1 LEVSLIWRQMAVLWR
16 LSRLCDREQ
25 SQDRPSA
32 PQEAAFLSSGSPV
45 RNAIVLPLRLL
56 ALRRPVI
63 VALHFGL
70 IPFGYLV
77 AFLLRFDLRIP
88 EPYWAV
94 FLATVPLLMPVR
106 LVAFAVFGLYRGWWR
121 HVGMKD
127 LIALLYAVSAS
138 TAGFL
143 GLLFFTQQLDG
154 FPRSVL
160 ILDWLVAIFLFGG
173 ARFCVRAIREKRS
186 GMSGVER
193 RGTPALII
201 GAGEAAER
209 LLRQVWQ
216 GGTGL
221 RPLGMVDDDRF
232 KHGMRLHGVPIL
244 GSTEDLP
251 RLLRQY
257 DAKLVV
263 IAIPSAS
270 REAMKRLVDLCMGT
284 GVEFKIVPPLLEL
297 LDGRSR
303 VSQLRSV
310 ELEDLLGRDA
320 IKLDLE
326 KVRRD
331 IEGRVVL
338 ITGAAGSIGSEL
350 VRQIAAFHP
359 SKLVLLE
366 QAESPLY
373 FVDLETRR
381 HYPDLEVVPV
391 VADVADQPRLDQVF
405 AHHRPDC
412 VFHAAA
418 YKHVPLMEGNVVEAV
433 RNNVFGTLY
442 VGECAARYGT
452 RKFVLIS
459 TDKAVR
465 PSSVMGATK
474 RVAERI
480 VLGALARSAT
490 GTDFRAVRF
499 GNVLGSDGSVIPLFR
514 KQLARGG
521 PLTVTHPDVTRYFM
535 TIPEAVQLVLQ
546 AAAVPEAAGHISML
560 EMGEP
565 VRLVELAENLIRLS
579 GLEPYRDVPI
589 VFSGLRPG
597 EKLFEELMSEVEATV
612 STEVEK
618 VRVVQTDET
627 NGDALSQGV
636 DRLAA
641 AVAVGDE
648 PELLAA
654 LCALVPDC
662 VEPLRSAARAERVEG
677 RSEFRLTSSAISA

>member
-1 LEVSLIWRQMAVLWR
+1 LLP
-16 LSRLCDREQ
+16 
-25 SQDRPSA
+25 SQ
-32 PQEAAFLSSGSPV
+32 
-45 RNAIVLPLRLL
+45 LL

-63 VALHFGL
+63 FALHFAL
-70 IPFGYLV
+70 IPLGYLI
-77 AFLLRFDLRIP
+77 AFTLRFDIP
-88 EPYWAV
+88 VPDQYWA
-94 FLATVPLLMPVR
+94 LALRTVPYLLAIR
-106 LVAFAVFGLYRGWWR
+106 LLSFAVFGLYRGWWR

-127 LIALLYAVSAS
+127 LVALVQAVSVS
-138 TAGFL
+138 TVAFIA
-143 GLLFFTQQLDG
+143 LLFFTQQLQG

-160 ILDWLVAIFLFGG
+160 ILDWLVAICIFGG
-173 ARFCVRAIREKRS
+173 ARFCVRAIREARS

-244 GSTEDLP
+244 GGTDDLP
-251 RLLRQY
+251 RLLRRY
-257 DAKLVV
+257 EPKLIV
-263 IAIPSAS
+263 IAIPSAT
-270 REAMKRLVDLCMGT
+270 REAMKRLVDVCMAT
-284 GVEFKIVPPLLEL
+284 GVEFKIVPPLREL
-297 LDGRSR
+297 LDGRAR
-303 VSQLRSV
+303 LSQLRKV
-310 ELEDLLGRDA
+310 EVEDLLGRDA
-320 IKLDLE
+320 IELDLE
-326 KVRRD
+326 MVRRD
-331 IEGRVVL
+331 VEGRVVL

-350 VRQIAAFHP
+350 ARQIAGFHP
-359 SKLVLLE
+359 KKLLLLE
-366 QAESPLY
+366 QAERPLY
-373 FVDLETRR
+373 FADLEIRG
-381 HYPDLEVVPV
+381 HYPELEVVPI
-391 VADVADQPRLDQVF
+391 VADVADQPRLDGIF
-405 AHHRPDC
+405 ARHRPDC

-418 YKHVPLMEGNVVEAV
+418 YKHVPLMESNVVEAV

-442 VGECAARYGT
+442 VGECAARHGT

-480 VLGALARSAT
+480 VLGALARAAR

-565 VRLVELAENLIRLS
+565 VRIVELAENLIRLS
-579 GLEPYRDVPI
+579 GLEPYKDVPI
-589 VFSGLRPG
+589 VFNGLRPG
-597 EKLFEELMSEVEATV
+597 EKLYEELMSEVEATMPTV
-612 STEVEK
+612 VEK
-618 VRVVQTDET
+618 VRVVQTDEP
-627 NGDALSQGV
+627 NGQALAEGV
-636 DRLAA
+636 DRLGA
-641 AVAVGDE
+641 AVAVGDAG
-648 PELLAA
+648 ELLAA
-654 LCALVPDC
+654 LCALVPEC
-662 VEPLRSAARAERVEG
+662 VEPLRRYVSAEERTPAVESVTIG
-677 RSEFRLTSSAISA
+677 VQSA